1 MQRVS
6 RVAAIAA
13 TLLLSVSFSNAQQI
27 DWKQTIN
34 LPKGL
39 NMPQGVSADILGIQL
54 GDTYEEASAKLEKIK
69 AEANAPA
76 ESDKKIGKTE
86 RIIQLATPGGNLI
99 KASYIGALRLDV
111 DRMRGSPKGSE
122 TVQVFFSAPSSG
134 YQVLGVKRVLT
145 YSNQQEQIRIS
156 DLVAALKAKYKSEP
170 QVYPAGGTT
179 KYLFQFDNGRAF
191 VPPNAKP
198 WTCGIHISGSLD
210 EVNVKRFNE
219 YGFCDVILHV
229 EVRTGISNDHAQAV
243 TFWLA
248 DNERTKQNVLADYA
262 FFNGYARQYQQR
274 SGGAAPKL

>member
-1 MQRVS
+1 
-6 RVAAIAA
+6 
-13 TLLLSVSFSNAQQI
+13 
-27 DWKQTIN
+27 
-34 LPKGL
+34 
-39 NMPQGVSADILGIQL
+39 MPQGVSADILGIQL
-54 GDTYEEASAKLEKIK
+54 GDTYEEASAKLDKIK

-76 ESDKKIGKTE
+76 ETDKKIGKIE
-86 RIIQLATPGGNLI
+86 RIIQLPTAGGNLI
-99 KASYIGALRLDV
+99 KASYIGALRLDI

-122 TVQVFFSAPSSG
+122 MVQVFFSAPSSG

-145 YSNQQEQIRIS
+145 YSNQQEQIRVS
-156 DLVAALKAKYKSEP
+156 ELLAALKAKYKSEP
-170 QVYPAGGTT
+170 QIYAAGSNIT
-179 KYLFQFDNGRAF
+179 YLFQFDNGRAF

-198 WTCGIHISGSLD
+198 WTCNVDISGSLD

-219 YGFCDVILHV
+219 HGFCDVVLKVIV
-229 EVRTGISNDHAQAV
+229 GVGVSNDHAQAV